1 MPNGFLREEGMKSFR
16 LALVSVLAA
25 WFVAA
30 PVKASDFYVFP
41 VKELEGAG
49 QTSNN
54 SLRPLLDPRALSLL
68 TPPSQKEILTHFVDE
83 LAKTYP
89 KSIVGP
95 RQVRDVLSGKHQFVN
110 DDSLACGAGFVAPLR
125 RSYAVVIGIT
135 RASFYEVPREGG
147 RVEVLIPITL
157 NIQLV
162 KPDTAK
168 VVASASDTL
177 YSPFLFSAEELKS
190 ESVKAKITEVV
201 TRGVKRQV
209 SDLISEIRKNFNPQ
223 ETVVKL
229 LEKSGD
235 VFVVDKGYE
244 VGFKTGDELV
254 AIKKSDNSELI
265 FKVVNADAGFSV
277 LRPMLGSPRTGE
289 DYLFVFE
296 GAADDSRKPR
306 VLPVTSAREGRGWTP
321 AVSDILVKDIGFK
334 APFQITPVDV
344 NFKDTMESISRQ
356 ANCVPWDKFPSAK
369 TVFDSRLDH
378 PQFLLKL
385 DFARSAV
392 AEQKGVGG
400 VKTTENFVSGVTA
413 NLVDL
418 DGNVVFSEL
427 GVDNYKIERTA
438 GQGISQLSAFEI
450 SLKNAT
456 TDLSKRLLANIKL
469 DPTEFKISKIEKN
482 QFLAEGLVLP
492 EGQKKL
498 AYDVVRPLGV
508 KISGKEVFMRL
519 ELGEGQEPPMAVEG
533 GTLLSYSKLVDEPKR
548 GDLIRVANLP
558 RKGQALMSEC
568 PEIYK
573 APGTLDA
580 DFKIPF
586 VRHSSYKSGRHK
598 VRVVDTAFYEDA
610 NTLLQAGFFKYRV
623 PPPAQTEICVR
634 SGYLLKVENSECSA
648 DSCKAQIL
656 SAITLIQEKSGTRVG
671 NSVQAEKIQLE
682 GFTKDQQENFISFKA
697 FENVSKSIRG
707 LTEKFSSNK

>member
-1 MPNGFLREEGMKSFR
+1 MKSFQLSLVYAVTAL
-16 LALVSVLAA
+16 LAVTAA
-25 WFVAA
+25 
-30 PVKASDFYVFP
+30 KASDFYVFP
-41 VKELEGAG
+41 VKELEGSG
-49 QTSNN
+49 QMSSN
-54 SLRPLLDPRALSLL
+54 SLRPLIDPKALNLL
-68 TPPSQKEILTHFVDE
+68 TEQSQKEILNYFVDE

-95 RQVRDVLSGKHQFVN
+95 RQVRDVISGKHQFVN

-147 RVEVLIPITL
+147 RLEILVPITL

-177 YSPFLFSAEELKS
+177 YSPFVFSADELKS
-190 ESVKAKITEVV
+190 ESIKAKMSEVV

-209 SDLISEIRKNFNPQ
+209 SDLILEIKKNFNPQ
-223 ETVVKL
+223 ETSVKL

-265 FKVVNADAGFSV
+265 FKVINADAGFSV
-277 LRPMLGSPRTGE
+277 LRPLMGSPRTGE
-289 DYLFVFE
+289 DYMFIFE
-296 GAADDSRKPR
+296 GAADDSKKPR
-306 VLPVTSAREGRGWTP
+306 VLPVTSTREGRGWTP

-334 APFQITPVDV
+334 APFQISPVDV

-369 TVFDSRLDH
+369 TVFDSRTDH
-378 PQFLLKL
+378 PQFFLKL
-385 DFARSAV
+385 DFSRSAV
-392 AEQKGVGG
+392 AEQKGAGS
-400 VKTTENFVSGVTA
+400 VKTTENFISGVTA
-413 NLVDL
+413 NLLDL
-418 DGNVVFSEL
+418 DGNVVFSEI
-427 GVDNYKIERTA
+427 GVDNYQIERTA

-469 DPTEFKISKIEKN
+469 DPTEFKISRIDKN
-482 QFLAEGLVLP
+482 QFVAEGLILA
-492 EGQKKL
+492 EGQKKF
-498 AYDVVRPLGV
+498 AYEVVRPLGV
-508 KISGKEVFMRL
+508 KVAGKDVFMRL
-519 ELGEGQEPPMAVEG
+519 ELGEGQESPVPTEG

-548 GDLIRVANLP
+548 GDFIRVANLP
-558 RKGQALMSEC
+558 RKGQVLMSEC

-586 VRHSSYKSGRHK
+586 VRHSSYKSGKYK
-598 VRVVDTAFYEDA
+598 VRVVDSLFYEDA
-610 NTLLQAGFFKYRV
+610 NKLLLAGFFKYRV
-623 PPPAQTEICVR
+623 SPPVPTEICVR
-634 SGYLLKVENSECSA
+634 SGYLLKVESAECSA
-648 DSCKAQIL
+648 DTCKAQIL
-656 SAITLIQEKSGTRVG
+656 SAITLIQEKSGARVS
-671 NSVQAEKIQLE
+671 NSVHAEKIQIE
-682 GFTKDQQENFISFKA
+682 GFAKDQQENFISFKA
-697 FENVSKSIRG
+697 FENVSKGIRG